1 MHFRP
6 ATEADLDELVS
17 VQEAASV
24 VALAHVFP
32 QATHP
37 FPRKAIRERWQ
48 EEFDDPDIAVYVSTD
63 DNGRLTGFAARWH
76 DELLHFGT
84 AVDAWGSG
92 LAALLHD
99 RLLATYP
106 DEVVRVRLWVF
117 VENHRARRFWEKK
130 GWRSSGRTSRSP
142 FPPHP
147 VLEEYELSLVGRS

>member
-1 MHFRP
+1 MHSRP

-32 QATHP
+32 QSTHP
-37 FPRKAIRERWQ
+37 FPRTAIRERWQ
-48 EEFDDPDIAVYVSTD
+48 AELDDPDIAVYVSTD
-63 DNGRLTGFAARWH
+63 DAGRLTGFAARRH

-84 AVDAWGSG
+84 ALNVWGSG
-92 LAALLHD
+92 LAGLLHD

-106 DEVVRVRLWVF
+106 DEVVRVWLRVF
-117 VENHRARRFWEKK
+117 VDNHRARRFWEKK
-130 GWRSSGRTSRSP
+130 GWRSTGRTSRTS

-147 VLEEYELSLVGRS
+147 VLEEYELRLPGRG